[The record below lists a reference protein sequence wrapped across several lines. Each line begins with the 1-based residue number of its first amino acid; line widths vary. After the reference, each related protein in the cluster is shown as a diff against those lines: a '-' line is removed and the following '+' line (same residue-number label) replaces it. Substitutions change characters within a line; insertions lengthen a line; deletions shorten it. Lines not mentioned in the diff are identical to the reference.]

1 MEIYKLSDNIAVKN
15 DGGNFGEILK
25 ITNLKQAVKNPERV
39 NVFVNEKYEFSL
51 TVSQVVDLK
60 IKVGQCIT
68 LDELGEYKKL
78 SEFGKLYQRTLEWAL
93 VRPRSEKEVFDYLSK
108 KIYEKKLDK
117 DFIETIIEKLKSKK
131 YLNDEDFAGWY
142 VENRLVKKGA
152 SRKRLK
158 IELLKKGIKREIAEK
173 ILEESGRDEKDEI
186 LKIIAKKR
194 AKYDDDKLIQYLGR
208 QGFSYELARDLV
220 LEHGKD

>member
-78 SEFGKLYQRTLEWAL
+78 SEFGKLYQRTLEWVL
-93 VRPRSEKEVFDYLSK
+93 VRPRSEKEVFDY
-108 KIYEKKLDK
+108 
-117 DFIETIIEKLKSKK
+117 
-131 YLNDEDFAGWY
+131 
-142 VENRLVKKGA
+142 
-152 SRKRLK
+152 
-158 IELLKKGIKREIAEK
+158 
-173 ILEESGRDEKDEI
+173 
-186 LKIIAKKR
+186 
-194 AKYDDDKLIQYLGR
+194 
-208 QGFSYELARDLV
+208 
-220 LEHGKD
+220 